1 MRNARTVW
9 LAAIWFT
16 VLGAGLSAIAKG
28 PKAAPLVVTYYYL
41 PG

>member
-9 LAAIWFT
+9 LAAIWFIA
-16 VLGAGLSAIAKG
+16 LGAGLSAMAKES
-28 PKAAPLVVTYYYL
+28 KAAPVVVTYYYL